1 MLGLIGLVLPVLPTT
16 PFMLLAAA
24 CFAKSSPRLHGW
36 LIHHPVF
43 GPPIRDWQTQGAIR
57 PKAKR
62 MAVLAMGAVF
72 CLSLLMGLKW
82 QVLLVQGLA
91 MAGAASF
98 ILTRPDGG

>member
-1 MLGLIGLVLPVLPTT
+1 
-16 PFMLLAAA
+16 
-24 CFAKSSPRLHGW
+24 
-36 LIHHPVF
+36 
-43 GPPIRDWQTQGAIR
+43 
-57 PKAKR
+57 